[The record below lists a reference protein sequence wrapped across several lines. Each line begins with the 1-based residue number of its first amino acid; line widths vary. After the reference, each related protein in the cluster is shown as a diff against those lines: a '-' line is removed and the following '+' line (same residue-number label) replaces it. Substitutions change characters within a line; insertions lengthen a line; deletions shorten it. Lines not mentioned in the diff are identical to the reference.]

1 MGVVGDFLRISLVP
15 RHLGGVDAV
24 ENVGTGLSA
33 HDSSGARRAHIAGPR
48 RGLSTAD
55 LRRQRMRGARID
67 PEARE

>member
-33 HDSSGARRAHIAGPR
+33 HDSSGA
-48 RGLSTAD
+48 
-55 LRRQRMRGARID
+55 
-67 PEARE
+67 